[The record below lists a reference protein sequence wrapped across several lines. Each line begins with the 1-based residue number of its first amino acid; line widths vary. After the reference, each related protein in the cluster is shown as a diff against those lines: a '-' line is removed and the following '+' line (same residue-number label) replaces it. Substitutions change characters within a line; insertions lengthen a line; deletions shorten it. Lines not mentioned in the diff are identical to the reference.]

1 MKITDNSPIDQPC
14 IGVLIEEKC
23 AVGQFTDNCIYLIA
37 EPESSMA
44 QSAINIMNGF
54 KQSMNKDDYFNSYEL
69 EVIPS
74 VELKNHPKIK
84 ERVEGHGDNIII
96 QLFSPV
102 VDGKRFIVAKTDEDQ
117 LFMNIGLIM
126 YAAERVAKFD
136 MGQILKALAIE
147 DPDELTALVRNA
159 TSSKKFWSNYFAK
172 LAESFK
178 NPSFG
183 MAASTSS
190 IKERLNIDGIITHQR
205 QKESFES
212 MLNNLH
218 KLRKHPDPK
227 IEAELDLV
235 FNSIDPATWKLFFLN
250 QSPKLQEKM
259 NDFVNPFRLAQ
270 ASTVDLEVCKANSA
284 DKNRKNDGRYR
295 LYIRREEERLMVH
308 FTRKAGF
315 ILYLIYLIDRKKN
328 GDMVDTLNITQYK
341 QLFSKLYEMT
351 YGISG
356 ETIFTDMIKNFNVNN
371 EVQQKGLYIVLKSI
385 RDDVG
390 MACERMQEP
399 ADPFLLKDTTSHL
412 TVLPEHIII
421 PPEIMSL
428 I

>member
-1 MKITDNSPIDQPC
+1 MRTSDNSPIDQPC
-14 IGVLIEEKC
+14 IGVLVEEKC
-23 AVGQFTDNCIYLIA
+23 AVGQFADNCIYLIA
-37 EPESSMA
+37 EPESTLA
-44 QSAINIMNGF
+44 QSAFMVMKGF
-54 KQSMNKDDYFNSYEL
+54 KQKMNKGDYFNEYEL
-69 EVIPS
+69 EVIPN

-84 ERVEGHGDNIII
+84 ERVEEHGDNLLI
-96 QLFSPV
+96 QLFTPE
-102 VDGKRFIVAKTDEDQ
+102 VDRKRFIVARTDEDQ
-117 LFMNIGLIM
+117 IFMNIGMIM
-126 YAAERVAKFD
+126 YAAERAAKFD
-136 MGQILKALAIE
+136 MEQALKAFATE
-147 DPDELTALVRNA
+147 DPDELIGLIKNA
-159 TSSKKFWSNYFAK
+159 TSSKKFWTNYIAK

-178 NPSFG
+178 HPSFG
-183 MAASTSS
+183 MAASKSS

-205 QKESFES
+205 QKESFDS
-212 MLNNLH
+212 MLENLH
-218 KLRKHPDPK
+218 KIRKRPDPK

-259 NDFVNPFRLAQ
+259 YDFINPYRLAQ
-270 ASTVDLEVCKANSA
+270 ASTVDLEICKAASA

-295 LYIRREEERLMVH
+295 LFITREDERLMVH

-356 ETIFTDMIKNFNVNN
+356 ETIFTDMVKNFNVNN
-371 EVQQKGLYIVLKSI
+371 EAQQKGLYIVLKSI

-390 MACERMQEP
+390 IACERMQEP

-421 PPEIMSL
+421 PPEIMAL

>member
-1 MKITDNSPIDQPC
+1 MRITDNSPIDQPC

-23 AVGQFTDNCIYLIA
+23 AVGQFADNGIYLIA
-37 EPESSMA
+37 EPESSLA
-44 QSAINIMNGF
+44 LAAMNAMEGF
-54 KQSMNKDDYFNSYEL
+54 KQSMNKDDYFNEYEL
-69 EVIPS
+69 EVIPN
-74 VELKNHPKIK
+74 VEFKNHPKLK
-84 ERVEGHGDNIII
+84 ERVDGHGDNILI
-96 QLFSPV
+96 QLFTPAM
-102 VDGKRFIVAKTDEDQ
+102 DGKRFIVAKTDEEEI
-117 LFMNIGLIM
+117 FTNIGLMM
-126 YAAERVAKFD
+126 YAAERVTKFN
-136 MGQILKALAIE
+136 MVQTLKALVIE
-147 DPDELTALVRNA
+147 NPDELVGLIKNA
-159 TSSKKFWSNYFAK
+159 ASSKKFWANYFAK
-172 LAESFK
+172 IVDGFK
-178 NPSFG
+178 HPVFG
-183 MAASTSS
+183 MAAPLSS
-190 IKERLNIDGIITHQR
+190 IKERLNINGIITHQR
-205 QKESFES
+205 QKESFDS
-212 MLNNLH
+212 MLENIH
-218 KLRKHPDPK
+218 KLRKRPDPK
-227 IEAELDLV
+227 AEAELDLV
-235 FNSIDPATWKLFFLN
+235 FNSVDPATWKKFFLS
-250 QSPKLQEKM
+250 QSPKLQEKICGYI
-259 NDFVNPFRLAQ
+259 NPYRLAQ

-328 GDMVDTLNITQYK
+328 GDMVDTLNLTQYK